1 MCMGPPRRY
10 HEQAT
15 RFWVYPHVYGATWK
29 VRSGGMV
36 VKGLSPC
43 VWGHRNEAAN
53 LLHDRG
59 SIPMCMG
66 PPKRAGNLHP
76 DLRVYPHVYGATTPE
91 EHGNDQKMGLSPC
104 VWGHLSVI
112 AFSKTLYGSIPMCM
126 GPPICVRRLI
136 RQSGV
141 YPHENGASGHRAPR
155 NESLRGL
162 SPCVWGHL
170 AQSAED
176 LGIKGSIPMCMGP
189 PKQNRYAAN
198 PSRVYPH
205 VYGAT

>member
-104 VWGHLSVI
+104 VWGHLSFIAFSKTLYGSTSPDAHGTDPKSGLSPCVWGHLSFI

-126 GPPICVRRLI
+126 GPPICL
-136 RQSGV
+136 Q
-141 YPHENGASGHRAPR
+141 
-155 NESLRGL
+155 
-162 SPCVWGHL
+162 HL
-170 AQSAED
+170 
-176 LGIKGSIPMCMGP
+176 P
-189 PKQNRYAAN
+189 
-198 PSRVYPH
+198 
-205 VYGAT
+205 